1 MFDIQTLAKGNS
13 SRVAE
18 GGVMRAWKVRGGQ
31 HGEFEEVAL
40 EKGLAVLGWKELP
53 DISSIVT
60 IEQLTDVVRQAYE
73 GYSARRIHNWS
84 HQLWRFVH
92 VMQVG
97 DLIVMPRKFKSV
109 IAIGQL
115 TGNYEYQHEAAA
127 NYRHFRQ
134 VAWLNMAVERAAVR
148 GDLRDSMGSLLTV
161 SELRER
167 DAVERVT
174 SLAKTGTDPGYSGD
188 VLPPADPEQL
198 KSEVDEA
205 GTRQLS
211 VRDLI
216 GLWNWRRRTSDA
228 IEAIDQ
234 GLDQLGLTVEPH
246 FTEVQLGDLVTVSS
260 EDADE
265 SQEDQEEYADSLR
278 LQGGA
283 GPQGAATRRDPT
295 WRIGNLSLP
304 KEVVCVETQQPLGRA
319 IGLMVENEFSQL
331 PVVDQHGR
339 LAGIVTWE
347 SIAQANFRHQHPE
360 IVGDAM
366 LTNPRICQESE
377 EVFPRINDIYKYGFL
392 IVVDRENVVTSILTA
407 ADLAAELR
415 NRVQP
420 FTVLEEIERRLRR
433 VVSVL
438 SVEDLRASFRR
449 GDPRARNALSA
460 RDLTLG
466 NFSFLIDDDARWKK
480 LAWPYERAD
489 MVDHLK
495 KVAEYRNDLAHW
507 DIDAPGDDSAE
518 LAHAKRVLKLLKI
531 LDSVRL

>member
-1 MFDIQTLAKGNS
+1 
-13 SRVAE
+13 
-18 GGVMRAWKVRGGQ
+18 MRAWTVRGGQ
-31 HGEFEEVAL
+31 QGEFEAVAL
-40 EKGLAVLGWKELP
+40 EKGLVVLGWKELP
-53 DISSIVT
+53 DISTVST
-60 IEQLTDVVRQAYE
+60 IEQLTDIVRQAYE
-73 GYSARRIHNWS
+73 GYSPRRIHNWS

-92 VMQVG
+92 VMQIG
-97 DLIVMPRKFKSV
+97 DLVVMPRKFKPV
-109 IAIGQL
+109 IAIGRL
-115 TGNYEYQHEAAA
+115 TGVYEYKSDAVTD
-127 NYRHFRQ
+127 YRHIRR
-134 VAWLNMAVERAAVR
+134 VTWLNISVERAAVR

-167 DAVERVT
+167 DAVERVA

-188 VLPPADPEQL
+188 VPPPANPQQL
-198 KSEVDEA
+198 KREVDDA

-216 GLWNWRRRTSDA
+216 SLWNWQRRTSDA
-228 IEAIDQ
+228 IEAIDH

-260 EDADE
+260 VDAEE
-265 SQEDQEEYADSLR
+265 SQEDQAGYADSLR
-278 LQGGA
+278 
-283 GPQGAATRRDPT
+283 PQGAVAAQDAATRRDPT

-304 KEVVCVETQQPLGRA
+304 KSVICVQAQQPLGRA

-339 LAGIVTWE
+339 LEGIVTWE
-347 SIAQANFRHQHPE
+347 SIAQANFRHQRPE
-360 IVGDAM
+360 IVSNAM
-366 LTNPRICQESE
+366 MVNPQTCRESE

-392 IVVDRENVVTSILTA
+392 IVVDGENVVTSILTA

-433 VVSVL
+433 VVGVL
-438 SVEDLRASFRR
+438 PVEDLRACFRR
-449 GDPRARNALSA
+449 GDPRVRSAQSA

-466 NFSFLIDDDARWKK
+466 NYSFLIDNDGRWAK
-480 LAWPYERAD
+480 LAWPYERTE

-495 KVAEYRNDLAHW
+495 KVADYRNDLAHW
-507 DIDAPGDDSAE
+507 DIDAPGEDSEE

-531 LDSVRL
+531 LDSDRT

>member
-1 MFDIQTLAKGNS
+1 
-13 SRVAE
+13 V
-18 GGVMRAWKVRGGQ
+18 RAWTVRGGQ
-31 HGEFEEVAL
+31 QGEFEAIAL
-40 EKGLAVLGWKELP
+40 EKRLVVLGWKELP
-53 DISSIVT
+53 DISTVST
-60 IEQLTDVVRQAYE
+60 IDQLTDVVRHAYE
-73 GYSARRIHNWS
+73 GYSPRRIHNWS
-84 HQLWRFVH
+84 HQLWRFVN
-92 VMQVG
+92 VMQIG
-97 DLIVMPRKFKSV
+97 DLVVMPRKFKSV

-115 TGNYEYQHEAAA
+115 VGVYEYQSEAATS
-127 NYRHFRQ
+127 YRHVRQ
-134 VAWLNMAVERAAVR
+134 VTWLNMAVERAAVR

-167 DAVERVT
+167 DAVERVA

-188 VLPPADPEQL
+188 VPPPADPDQL
-198 KSEVDEA
+198 KREVDEA

-216 GLWNWRRRTSDA
+216 SLWSWQRRTSDA
-228 IEAIDQ
+228 IEEVDQ
-234 GLDQLGLTVEPH
+234 GLNQLGLTVEPH

-260 EDADE
+260 ADAEE
-265 SQEDQEEYADSLR
+265 SQADQEEYTDSLR
-278 LQGGA
+278 PRRGA
-283 GPQGAATRRDPT
+283 VATEDVAGRRDPT

-304 KEVVCVETQQPLGRA
+304 RSVVCVEAQQSLGRA

-347 SIAQANFRHQHPE
+347 SIAQANFRHQQPK

-366 LTNPRICQESE
+366 VANPHTCRESE

-392 IVVDRENVVTSILTA
+392 IVVDGENVVTSILTA

-433 VVSVL
+433 VVGVL

-449 GDPRARNALSA
+449 GDPRARNAQSA

-466 NFSFLIDDDARWKK
+466 NYCFLINDDARWAK
-480 LAWPYERAD
+480 LAWPYERAE

-495 KVAEYRNDLAHW
+495 KVADYRNDLAHW
-507 DIDAPGDDSAE
+507 DIDAPGDDSEE

-531 LDSVRL
+531 LDSDRP